1 MYYLL
6 SFYIA
11 GFIIYINYNGIYR
24 KADNIVDKFMV
35 NTFSDEIIEE
45 RNKYKNKQKGFQDS

>member
-6 SFYIA
+6 SFYIV

-24 KADNIVDKFMV
+24 KADNIVDKFKV

-45 RNKYKNKQKGFQDS
+45 RNKYINKQKGYQNS